1 MSARVFMKRL
11 AAVEIDPA
19 RSNQHEFNAGR
30 LRQELGLRG
39 DPCKGAVEFLFY
51 KADDTEPVI
60 VTESYTLYDARRS
73 HPTRT
78 EWRMY
83 YTNRGV
89 ASHAQ
94 ADDLMLLFRLDATA
108 TDLVAVVARQG
119 TSVERA
125 LTRLLAGID
134 PEELVDARF
143 VDSTIV
149 DAETRRLL
157 LRVFGRPLPQ
167 GDIKTYPFASHALLQ
182 QAVDQEKMP
191 TTAAMAHAALAVL
204 TDLGVTERE
213 PDDFIYK
220 ALEAETALFMAIEE
234 KLGNM
239 RFSRVLMQRG
249 SDFRALMGVAL
260 SLLQSR
266 RSRRGQSLEN
276 HFRSLLKR
284 LRISHGYQCI
294 TEPGKKPDFIFPSC
308 ENYHDPTY
316 PSDSLRMV
324 GCKTR
329 VRERHA
335 QWLDEAARIP
345 LKFALCVDDG
355 LTDALVGR
363 YEGKLRFFMPTE
375 LLDSTYAARAIRPLL
390 GSVTDLIG
398 ELQTAVEIG
407 NARML

>member
-1 MSARVFMKRL
+1 MSSRVFMKRL
-11 AAVEIDPA
+11 AAVEIDPK

-30 LRQELGLRG
+30 LRQELGLKGNR
-39 DPCKGAVEFLFY
+39 CRGAVEFLFY
-51 KADDTEPVI
+51 KADDAEPVI
-60 VTESYTLYDARRS
+60 VTESYTVYDARRR
-73 HPTRT
+73 HPSRT

-83 YTNRGV
+83 YRNRGV
-89 ASHAQ
+89 ARHAR
-94 ADDLMLLFRLDATA
+94 AGDLMLLFRLDTEA
-108 TDLVAVVARQG
+108 TDLIAVVARRG
-119 TSVERA
+119 TTVERA
-125 LTRLLAGID
+125 LTRVLAGVD

-149 DAETRRLL
+149 DSETRRLL
-157 LRVFGRPLPQ
+157 LRVIGRPEPQ

-182 QAVDQEKMP
+182 QAVHQERMP
-191 TTAAMAHAALAVL
+191 TTAAMARAALGVL
-204 TDLGVTERE
+204 ADLDVTERE
-213 PDDFIYK
+213 PDDFIYM

-239 RFSRVLMQRG
+239 RFSRVLMQQG

-260 SLLQSR
+260 SFLQSR

-284 LRISHGYQCI
+284 LRIPHGYQCT
-294 TEPGKKPDFIFPSC
+294 TELGKKPDFVFPSC
-308 ENYHDPTY
+308 ADYHDPTF
-316 PSDSLRMV
+316 PRDSLRMV

-335 QWLDEAARIP
+335 QWLDEAERIP

-363 YEGKLRFFMPTE
+363 YEGRLRFFMPTQ

-398 ELQTAVEIG
+398 KLQTAT
-407 NARML
+407 

>member
-1 MSARVFMKRL
+1 MSIRIYMKRL
-11 AAVEIDPA
+11 AAVEVDPGQ
-19 RSNQHEFNAGR
+19 SNQHEFNAGR
-30 LRQELGLRG
+30 IRKELGLKG
-39 DPCKGAVEFLFY
+39 DPCEGAIEFLFY
-51 KADDTEPVI
+51 MSDDDEPTSVPD
-60 VTESYTLYDARRS
+60 SYTLYDCRRDKPRS
-73 HPTRT
+73 S

-83 YTNRGV
+83 YTNHV
-89 ASHAQ
+89 IAEQ
-94 ADDLMLLFRLDATA
+94 AWPDDLMLLLRPDPASNH
-108 TDLVAVVARQG
+108 LVAVIARRG
-119 TSVERA
+119 TSVEQSLVRQ
-125 LTRLLAGID
+125 LAFRE
-134 PEELVDARF
+134 PEQLIKDLF

-149 DAETRRLL
+149 DSETRRLL
-157 LRVFGRPLPQ
+157 LRVIGRPILR

-182 QAVDQEKMP
+182 QAVDQETMP
-191 TTAAMAHAALAVL
+191 TTAAMAHAALGVL

-213 PDDFIYK
+213 PDDFIYM
-220 ALEAETALFMAIEE
+220 ALEAETTLFMAIEE

-239 RFSRVLMQRG
+239 RFSRVLMQEG

-260 SLLQSR
+260 SFLQSR

-276 HFRSLLKR
+276 HFRGLLER
-284 LRISHGYQCI
+284 LRVPHGYQCT

-308 ENYHDPTY
+308 AAYHDPAY

-375 LLDSTYAARAIRPLL
+375 LLDSTYATRAIRPLL

-398 ELQTAVEIG
+398 ELQTAVVIG
-407 NARML
+407 DARKP

>member
-11 AAVEIDPA
+11 AAVEIDPK

-39 DPCKGAVEFLFY
+39 DRCRGAVEFLFY
-51 KADDTEPVI
+51 KADDAEPVI
-60 VTESYTLYDARRS
+60 VTESYTVYDARRS
-73 HPTRT
+73 HPSRT

-83 YTNRGV
+83 YPNRGV
-89 ASHAQ
+89 ARHAR
-94 ADDLMLLFRLDATA
+94 AGDLMLLFRLDTEA
-108 TDLVAVVARQG
+108 TDLIAVVARRG
-119 TSVERA
+119 TTVERA
-125 LTRLLAGID
+125 LTRLLAGVD

-149 DAETRRLL
+149 DSETRRLL
-157 LRVFGRPLPQ
+157 LRVIGRPEPQ
-167 GDIKTYPFASHALLQ
+167 GDIKTYPFASHPLLR
-182 QAVDQEKMP
+182 QAVHQERMP
-191 TTAAMAHAALAVL
+191 TTAAMARAALGVL
-204 TDLGVTERE
+204 ADLDVTERE
-213 PDDFIYK
+213 PDDFIYM

-239 RFSRVLMQRG
+239 RFSRVLMQQG

-260 SLLQSR
+260 SFLQSR

-284 LRISHGYQCI
+284 LRIPHGYQCT
-294 TEPGKKPDFIFPSC
+294 TEPGKKPDFVFPSC
-308 ENYHDPTY
+308 EDYHDPTF
-316 PSDSLRMV
+316 PRDSLRMV

-335 QWLDEAARIP
+335 QWLDEAERIP
-345 LKFALCVDDG
+345 VKFALCVDDG

-398 ELQTAVEIG
+398 ELQA
-407 NARML
+407 AA

>member
-1 MSARVFMKRL
+1 MKRL
-11 AAVEIDPA
+11 AAVEIDPQ

-30 LRQELGLRG
+30 LRQELGLKG
-39 DPCKGAVEFLFY
+39 DRCRGAVEFLFY
-51 KADDTEPVI
+51 KADDAEPVI
-60 VTESYTLYDARRS
+60 VTESYTVYDARRR
-73 HPTRT
+73 HPSRT

-83 YTNRGV
+83 YPNRGV
-89 ASHAQ
+89 ARHAR
-94 ADDLMLLFRLDATA
+94 AGDLMLLFRLDTEA
-108 TDLVAVVARQG
+108 TDLIAVVARRG
-119 TSVERA
+119 TTVERA
-125 LTRLLAGID
+125 LTRLLAGVD

-149 DAETRRLL
+149 DSETRRLL
-157 LRVFGRPLPQ
+157 LRVIGRSEPQ
-167 GDIKTYPFASHALLQ
+167 GDIKTYPFASHPLLQ
-182 QAVDQEKMP
+182 QAVHQERMP
-191 TTAAMAHAALAVL
+191 TTAAMARAALRVL
-204 TDLGVTERE
+204 ADLDVTERE
-213 PDDFIYK
+213 PDDFIYM

-239 RFSRVLMQRG
+239 RFSRVLMQQG

-260 SLLQSR
+260 SFLQSR

-284 LRISHGYQCI
+284 LRIPHGYQCT
-294 TEPGKKPDFIFPSC
+294 TEPGKKPDFVFPSC
-308 ENYHDPTY
+308 EDYHDPTF
-316 PSDSLRMV
+316 PRDSLRMV

-335 QWLDEAARIP
+335 QWLDEAERIP

-390 GSVTDLIG
+390 GSVTDLVG
-398 ELQTAVEIG
+398 ELQ
-407 NARML
+407 RRP

>member
-1 MSARVFMKRL
+1 MTL
-11 AAVEIDPA
+11 NPA
-19 RSNQHEFNAGR
+19 
-30 LRQELGLRG
+30 
-39 DPCKGAVEFLFY
+39 
-51 KADDTEPVI
+51 I
-60 VTESYTLYDARRS
+60 VTESYTLYDARRN

-89 ASHAQ
+89 ARHAR
-94 ADDLMLLFRLDATA
+94 AGDLMLLFRLDIEA
-108 TDLVAVVARQG
+108 TDLIAVVARRG
-119 TSVERA
+119 TNVERA
-125 LTRLLAGID
+125 LTRLLAGVD

-149 DAETRRLL
+149 DSETRRLL
-157 LRVFGRPLPQ
+157 LRVIGRPEPQ
-167 GDIKTYPFASHALLQ
+167 GDIKTYPFASHPLLQ
-182 QAVDQEKMP
+182 QAVHQERMP
-191 TTAAMAHAALAVL
+191 TTAAMARAALGVL
-204 TDLGVTERE
+204 ADLDVTERE
-213 PDDFIYK
+213 PDDFIYM

-239 RFSRVLMQRG
+239 RFSRVLMQQG

-260 SLLQSR
+260 SFLQSR

-284 LRISHGYQCI
+284 LRIPHGYQCT
-294 TEPGKKPDFIFPSC
+294 TEPGKKPDFVFPSC
-308 ENYHDPTY
+308 EDYHDPTF
-316 PSDSLRMV
+316 PRDSLRMV

-329 VRERHA
+329 VRERHT
-335 QWLDEAARIP
+335 QWLDEAERIP

-363 YEGKLRFFMPTE
+363 YEGRLRFFMPTQ

-390 GSVTDLIG
+390 GSVADLIG
-398 ELQTAVEIG
+398 ELQAAAVIG
-407 NARML
+407 NARKQ

>member
-11 AAVEIDPA
+11 AAVEVDPEQ
-19 RSNQHEFNAGR
+19 SNQHEFNAGR
-30 LRQELGLRG
+30 IRKELGLKG
-39 DPCKGAVEFLFY
+39 DPCEGAIEFLFY
-51 KADDTEPVI
+51 MSDDDEPTSVPD
-60 VTESYTLYDARRS
+60 SYTLYDCRRDKPRS
-73 HPTRT
+73 S

-83 YTNRGV
+83 YTNHV
-89 ASHAQ
+89 IAEQ
-94 ADDLMLLFRLDATA
+94 AWPDDLMLLFRPDPASNH
-108 TDLVAVVARQG
+108 LVAVIARRG
-119 TSVERA
+119 TSIERS
-125 LTRLLAGID
+125 LVRQLAFRE
-134 PEELVDARF
+134 PEQLIKDLF

-149 DAETRRLL
+149 DSETRRLL
-157 LRVFGRPLPQ
+157 LRVIGRPVPQ

-182 QAVDQEKMP
+182 QAVDQERMP
-191 TTAAMAHAALAVL
+191 TTAAMAHAALGVL

-213 PDDFIYK
+213 SDDFIYM

-260 SLLQSR
+260 SFLQSR

-284 LRISHGYQCI
+284 LHIPHGYQCT

-308 ENYHDPTY
+308 EDYHDPTF

-363 YEGKLRFFMPTE
+363 SEGKLRFFMPKQ
-375 LLDSTYAARAIRPLL
+375 LLDSNYAARAIRPLL

-398 ELQTAVEIG
+398 ELQAAAVIG
-407 NARML
+407 NARKP